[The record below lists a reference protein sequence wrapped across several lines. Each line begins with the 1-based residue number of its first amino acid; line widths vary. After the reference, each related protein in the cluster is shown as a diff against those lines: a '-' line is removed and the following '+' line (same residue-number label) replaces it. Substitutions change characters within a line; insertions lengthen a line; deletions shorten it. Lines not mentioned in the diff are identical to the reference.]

1 VAALIKSAIG
11 LDSALVAGA
20 RGEFTVWVGDE
31 RVATKDANGFPTEQD
46 VLAAVQRAV
55 GKSDS

>member
-1 VAALIKSAIG
+1 MAALIKSAIG

-20 RGEFTVWVGDE
+20 RGEFTVWVDDE

-55 GKSDS
+55 GKS